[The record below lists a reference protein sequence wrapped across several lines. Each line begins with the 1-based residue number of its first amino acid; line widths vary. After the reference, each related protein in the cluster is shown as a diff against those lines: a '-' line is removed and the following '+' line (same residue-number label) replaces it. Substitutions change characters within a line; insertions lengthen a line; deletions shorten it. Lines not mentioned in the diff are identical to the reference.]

1 MDDFIF
7 FFFCFFVCLLFLFVC
22 FCCCWPVSR
31 CYLSSLCCCCHCYVR
46 FLFFVFFICSFSFLE
61 GSVVFVSMWA
71 GWGQPS
77 AGQKINF
84 TSFRVV
90 YKCWVWQGSLAVI
103 KGKINYFI
111 YFKYFLLTYCNFSY
125 CSCLHL
131 CQYVSVYTYVCQ
143 CVIMCLPVSECDLIV
158 HI

>member
-1 MDDFIF
+1 MILFSF
-7 FFFCFFVCLLFLFVC
+7 SFVFFFVCFSCLFVFAVVGLFLDVTFQVC
-22 FCCCWPVSR
+22 VVVVIVMFAFC
-31 CYLSSLCCCCHCYVR
+31 
-46 FLFFVFFICSFSFLE
+46 FFVFFICSFSFLE

-131 CQYVSVYTYVCQ
+131 CQYVSVYMYVCQ

>member
-1 MDDFIF
+1 MILFSF
-7 FFFCFFVCLLFLFVC
+7 SFVFLFVC
-22 FCCCWPVSR
+22 FSCLFVFAVVGLFLDVTFQVCVVVVIVMFAFC
-31 CYLSSLCCCCHCYVR
+31 
-46 FLFFVFFICSFSFLE
+46 FLFFFICSFSFLE

-131 CQYVSVYTYVCQ
+131 CQYVSVYMYVCQ

>member
-1 MDDFIF
+1 MILFSF
-7 FFFCFFVCLLFLFVC
+7 SFVFLFVC
-22 FCCCWPVSR
+22 FSCLFVFAVVG
-31 CYLSSLCCCCHCYVR
+31 L
-46 FLFFVFFICSFSFLE
+46 FLDVTFQVCVVVVIVMFAFCFFVFFICSFSFLE

-131 CQYVSVYTYVCQ
+131 CQYVSVYMYVCQ